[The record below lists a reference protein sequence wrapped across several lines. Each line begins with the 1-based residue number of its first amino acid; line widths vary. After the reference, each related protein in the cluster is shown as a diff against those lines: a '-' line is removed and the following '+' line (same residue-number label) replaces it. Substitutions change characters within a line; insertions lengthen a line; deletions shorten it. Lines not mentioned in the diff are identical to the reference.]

1 MTQKPEWLM
10 EYDDLYFVEVLGKGT
25 SSVGMFITINMRN
38 KIVYPDNCIA
48 VYKGTYKDEE
58 VAIKVL
64 RLETQKRDIEDFKKE
79 LEVLSFLKSEHVV
92 NFIGAALEPKL
103 CMVLE
108 YCPRGSLY
116 QYMHDARLKFTW
128 DLLLKW
134 ITETIKGVNC
144 LHLWKPQIVHRD
156 LKTPNLLVSCLLRF
170 AVSSIQ
176 P

>member
-1 MTQKPEWLM
+1 M

-25 SSVGMFITINMRN
+25 SSVGTTFALLNSTTRLYTN
-38 KIVYPDNCIA
+38 VDGT

-79 LEVLSFLKSEHVV
+79 LEVLSFLRSEYVV

-108 YCPRGSLY
+108 YCPRGSMY
-116 QYMHDARLKFTW
+116 QYMHDVRLKFTW

-134 ITETIKGVNC
+134 ITETIRGVNC

-156 LKTPNLLVSCLLRF
+156 LKTPNLLVSYPS
-170 AVSSIQ
+170 A
-176 P
+176 